1 MAVTVRTIKGL
12 YALSGNRCAFPGCPQ
27 PIFDDALGHVGQIAH
42 IGDAKAHVST
52 PTLATEEVDAASNL
66 ILLCA
71 NHHQA
76 IDVGNPEAFPVEAL
90 IEMKA
95 NAESQGSGART
106 GPELPD
112 EAASEMIKLSEATS
126 LVGVLNVHGDMLG
139 PAIHA
144 STIEHV
150 DLSVGASSDALRV
163 EAIRVAAEPLGR
175 IPEFLSSAR
184 PANWYSDSRH
194 ETRFDDLRS
203 LSEVWKDISA
213 ELCEAQA
220 LHPDGDIREAV
231 ARLVRAGL
239 TVTEKLAGFFGL
251 PLPRHMRPIPGES
264 PPFVE
269 V

>member
-1 MAVTVRTIKGL
+1 MWPDRSHSGRKGPRL
-12 YALSGNRCAFPGCPQ
+12 
-27 PIFDDALGHVGQIAH
+27 D
-42 IGDAKAHVST
+42 
-52 PTLATEEVDAASNL
+52 PTLATEDVYAASNL

-95 NAESQGSGART
+95 QCGESRLGSSDRSRIAGRGGFWDDRAERGYVTRGCVERSRRHAR
-106 GPELPD
+106 
-112 EAASEMIKLSEATS
+112 ARCHAT
-126 LVGVLNVHGDMLG
+126 
-139 PAIHA
+139 
-144 STIEHV
+144 TIERV

-175 IPEFLSSAR
+175 IPDFLSSAR

-194 ETRFDDLRS
+194 ETRFDHLRS

-213 ELCEAQA
+213 ELYEAQA
-220 LHPDGDIREAV
+220 LHPDGDVREAV

-239 TVTEKLAGFFGL
+239 AVIEKLAGFFGL
-251 PLPRHMRPIPGES
+251 PLPRHMRPIPGEP

-269 V
+269 VWRDAKNEVVQQIEHVEDLRSQILGSQHVP